1 MIRDVW
7 PWATAP
13 LLVAGLVLGS
23 VALVALAFIVGLV
36 CFAASLWARYALTRL
51 SYERIAPEDHAFVG
65 ETFRVELRLTNRKPL
80 PLPWVEVRDDVPE
93 ELVRPE
99 DAATF
104 RPMGQYR
111 ALGLDWRTSV
121 AGGQRVR
128 RAIEL
133 RAPAR
138 GLYRLGPAVL
148 RSGDPFALFTEE
160 RVLERPTP
168 VVVYPRTFDLPE
180 LRLPARRP
188 YGERAGAA
196 RLFEDPLRIAGVRD
210 YQPGDPLRRIDWKAT
225 ARRGVL
231 QSRVYEPAATRHL
244 LICLNTQT
252 VVPAWAGYIPELLER
267 SISVAASLARD
278 AYERRDSAG
287 LIATCSFPEADRAIR
302 IAPGRRPEQ
311 FVRILEALAVINPF
325 VLEPLAEMLDRE
337 EHRLAV
343 GTTVAVVSAV
353 MTEDLAPRL
362 QRLRAHGHAV
372 VLLATTP
379 DALAAAPAGID
390 ARDLSM
396 FAADF
401 RPAETVTR
409 EAVARVLARPEA
421 P

>member
-1 MIRDVW
+1 MIRDTW
-7 PWATAP
+7 PWVTAAF
-13 LLVAGLVLGS
+13 VIAGLVLGS
-23 VALVALAFIVGLV
+23 VAVIALGFAVGLV
-36 CFAASLWARYALTRL
+36 CFVASLWARYALARL
-51 SYERIAPEDHAFVG
+51 EYERVAPEDHAFTG

-93 ELVRPE
+93 QLVRAE
-99 DAATF
+99 DATTF

-128 RAIEL
+128 RTIEL

-138 GLYRLGPAVL
+138 GLYPLGPAVL
-148 RSGDPFALFTEE
+148 RSGDPFGLFTEE
-160 RVLERPTP
+160 RVVERPTP
-168 VVVYPRTFDLPE
+168 VVVYPRTYDLPE

-210 YQPGDPLRRIDWKAT
+210 YRPGDPLRRIDWKAT
-225 ARRGVL
+225 ARRGAL

-267 SISVAASLARD
+267 SVSVAASLARD
-278 AYERRDSAG
+278 AYDRRDSAG

-302 IAPGRRPEQ
+302 IAPGGRPEQ

-337 EHRLAV
+337 EHRLNV
-343 GTTVAVVSAV
+343 GTTMAVVSAV
-353 MTEDLAPRL
+353 MTDDLGARLDRL
-362 QRLRAHGHAV
+362 QARGHAV
-372 VLLATTP
+372 VLLATTRE
-379 DALAAAPAGID
+379 ALAGAPAGID
-390 ARDLSM
+390 ARDLSA
-396 FAADF
+396 FAGDF
-401 RPAETVTR
+401 RPPETVTR
-409 EAVARVLARPEA
+409 EALAQVLARPEA